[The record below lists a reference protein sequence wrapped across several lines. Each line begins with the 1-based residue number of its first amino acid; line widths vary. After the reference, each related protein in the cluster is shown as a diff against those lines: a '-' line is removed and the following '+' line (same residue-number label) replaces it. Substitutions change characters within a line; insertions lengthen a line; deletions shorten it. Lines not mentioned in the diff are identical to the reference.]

1 MLTNE
6 EWVGSSVSLL
16 VPRILEHRR
25 HLHQFPEVSFSER
38 MTAAYIGEQLE
49 AMGLELKGMLGGTGL
64 VSEVVGL
71 RASDEPG
78 RNLMIR
84 ADIDALPI
92 TEADDGRNC
101 RSSIEGVMH
110 ACGHDAH
117 TAIVLGVAEVLNS
130 HRSEFAGSVRFL
142 FQPAEERLGGAK
154 RMIAAGALDDPP
166 VDAVLGLHVLSQLEV
181 GQVGVTNGPLFASA
195 DEFTLTVTGRG
206 GHGALPHQTTDPIP
220 VACSIVMALQTLIS
234 REVSPFDSAVVTIAT
249 IHGGEVFNTIPDSVV
264 LGGSV
269 RAFRPELRMKLLQ
282 RVEEMAALV
291 ASSFGART
299 SFEIGAGAP
308 PAISDPAMAELVRAV
323 VKTTDGATLVEVGSL
338 TPADDMAEFLIS
350 VPGCYFLLGAGNEKK
365 GITAPH
371 HHPRFDLD
379 EDCLEL
385 GATVLTRCALEYL
398 ASGALT
404 EATDVDSEVGVV
416 RRIDL
421 GVEDREAPSESSPIR
436 SVVRAKR
443 SLQSFDQVE

>member
-1 MLTNE
+1 VAALSHCKSDSTDAK
-6 EWVGSSVSLL
+6 WVDSSVSLI
-16 VPRILEHRR
+16 VPRILAHRR
-25 HLHQFPEVSFSER
+25 HLHQFPEVSFSEH
-38 MTAAYIGEQLE
+38 MTAAYIGQQLE
-49 AMGLELKGMLGGTGL
+49 AMGLEAKGMLDGTGL

-71 RASDEPG
+71 RVSDSPG

-117 TAIVLGVAEVLNS
+117 TAIALGVAEVLNS
-130 HRSEFAGSVRFL
+130 HRYEFAGSVRFL
-142 FQPAEERLGGAK
+142 FQPAEERLSGAK

-166 VDAVLGLHVLSQLEV
+166 VDAVLGLHVLSQLEM

-195 DEFTLTVTGRG
+195 DEFKLTVIGRG
-206 GHGALPHQTTDPIP
+206 GHGALPHQTIDPIP

-264 LGGSV
+264 LSGSV
-269 RAFRPELRMKLLQ
+269 RAFQPELRMKLLR
-282 RVEEMAALV
+282 RVQEMSALV
-291 ASSFGART
+291 SSSFGARS

-308 PAISDPAMAELVRAV
+308 PAISDPAMVEMVRSV
-323 VKTTDGATLVEVGSL
+323 VKSIHGATLVEVGSL

-371 HHPRFDLD
+371 HHPGFDLD

-385 GATVLTRCALEYL
+385 GAIVLTRCALEYF
-398 ASGALT
+398 ANGAVT
-404 EATDVDSEVGVV
+404 EATEGEAEVGPV

-421 GVEDREAPSESSPIR
+421 GVEN
-436 SVVRAKR
+436 
-443 SLQSFDQVE
+443 